1 MNNNNEQ
8 KLEVNENNNDN
19 CNCGQDQ
26 FESNLK
32 THAELGNQLDLFF
45 FDDKSPGSAFFLPAG
60 AILYNNLL
68 SYFRSEYIAR
78 GYQEVL
84 TPNIFDKSLWETSGH
99 WDKYKENMFII
110 EKHHPD
116 DVSQFSLKPMNC
128 IVGDSN
134 ISLSNCTSVKMNKM
148 DQSINDNL
156 IGYDDTK
163 KELVNTK
170 KINFIKSGKKECIE
184 LMFLDGR
191 KLVCTP
197 EHRIL
202 TTNGWIEA
210 QNLVIKESEILCGPS
225 FPLVSQEINEDWKL
239 IFKTETDK
247 TKETKEFSFNMRTQE
262 NIAKS
267 LAFARLCGIIIT
279 DGTIG
284 KDNKNIYH
292 CEIYTGHNI
301 DLRNIMAD
309 IKLVFGDM
317 YNNTFGKKRN
327 LWRVT
332 IPSRIARLFA
342 DLFGY
347 GGRMDK
353 DTSLPL
359 FLFDDNLPVDF
370 LRQFLSGVFGGDG
383 WAPVLS
389 GNCFTEVY
397 IALSK
402 SEDKLN
408 NLLSYMKDLALLLKK
423 AGIENTNITGPYK
436 NQKGTKHHYRIKIE
450 SSSLLDF
457 AKYIGFAYC
466 CHKSTRLS
474 VVQSYYMLKK
484 EVIDQH
490 NNFKNKFVDQYCE
503 TNKENRELYSKL
515 KEETIKNEYIFND
528 KFSIPE
534 IKYLQNSIKTGSKL
548 SHIGGYGF
556 YTPVEY
562 LKEIDGEKF
571 FNPKSYAVEIEHELP
586 TFKLKLLT
594 CKNVGIKKVYD
605 VSVDTKIQSFV
616 ANGIIVHNCPSHCLM
631 FKHMNPSYKQLPM
644 RLADFGVLHRNEFHG
659 ALRGLT
665 RVRKFSQDDAHIF
678 CSMDQIEDEIKGVID
693 FIKQVY
699 KIFNF
704 KFSVGLSTKPEKYI
718 GSLDNWNKAEEILS
732 RLITTF
738 EESNINQ
745 GDGAFYGPKL
755 DFTVTDTLG
764 RKHQLGTIQLDFNLP
779 ERFNLTYQD
788 DQGELIRP
796 VIIHRAIL
804 GSVERFIALLL
815 ENAQGDIPYFVS
827 PRQVCII
834 PVSVK
839 PDLVEY
845 CNKVKNQILSMGAGK
860 YVNVDLSSETLQK
873 KILNA
878 EVLHY
883 NFIIVLGKKELGS
896 STVNIRGIGEKSHD
910 YLIKMLLDE
919 SENENNI

>member
-1 MNNNNEQ
+1 MNNQDTKHQE
-8 KLEVNENNNDN
+8 EEFE
-19 CNCGQDQ
+19 CNCGQSQ
-26 FESNLK
+26 SESNLK
-32 THAELGNQLDLFF
+32 THSELGNQLDLFF
-45 FDDKSPGSAFFLPAG
+45 FDEKSPGSAFFLPAG

-68 SYFRSEYIAR
+68 SYFRTEYMAR
-78 GYQEVL
+78 GYQEVI

-116 DVSQFSLKPMNC
+116 DSSQFSLKPMNC

-134 ISLSNCTSVKMNKM
+134 ISLSNGTSVRMDKM
-148 DQSINDNL
+148 DNISNKIL
-156 IGYDDTK
+156 LGYDNSK
-163 KELVNTK
+163 KELVNTN
-170 KINFIKSGKKECIE
+170 KINFINSGKKECIE

-197 EHRIL
+197 EHKIL

-210 QNLVIKESEILCGPS
+210 QNLLLKESEVVCGPL
-225 FPLVSQEINEDWKL
+225 FPFVSQEINNEWQL
-239 IFKTETDK
+239 IFKTVTEKTNET
-247 TKETKEFSFNMRTQE
+247 TEFRFNMKTQE

-267 LAFARLCGIIIT
+267 LAFARLCGMIIT
-279 DGTIG
+279 DGTIS
-284 KDNKNIYH
+284 KDKKNRYH

-301 DLRNIMAD
+301 DLKNIMAD
-309 IKLVFGDM
+309 LKLAFGDM

-332 IPSRIARLFA
+332 LPSRVSRLFA

-353 DTSLPL
+353 ETALPP
-359 FLFDDNLPVDF
+359 FLFDENVPIDF
-370 LRQFLSGVFGGDG
+370 IRQFLSGVFGGDG

-389 GNCFTEVY
+389 GNCFTEIY

-408 NLLSYMKDLALLLKK
+408 NLLNYMNNLSILLTNS
-423 AGIENTNITGPYK
+423 GVENHNITGPYK

-457 AKYIGFAYC
+457 AKYIGFSYC
-466 CHKSTRLS
+466 CHKSMRLN
-474 VVQSYYMLKK
+474 VVQSYYMLKTEILK
-484 EVIDQH
+484 QH
-490 NNFKNKFVDQYCE
+490 NSFKNKFIEQHCDS
-503 TNKENRELYSKL
+503 NKKNRELYAKL
-515 KEETIKNEYIFND
+515 KEETLANEYIFND

-534 IKYLQNSIKTGSKL
+534 LKYLQNSIKTGSKL
-548 SHIGGYGF
+548 SHMGGYGF
-556 YTPVEY
+556 YTPEEY
-562 LKEIDGEKF
+562 LKEIDAEKF
-571 FNPKSYAVEIEHELP
+571 FKPNSYAVELDHELP
-586 TFKLKLLT
+586 TFKLKLVAR
-594 CKNVGIKKVYD
+594 KKVGIKKVYD
-605 VSVDTKIQSFV
+605 VSVDTSIQSFV
-616 ANGIIVHNCPSHCLM
+616 ANGIVVHNCPSHCLM
-631 FKHMNPSYKQLPM
+631 FKHVNPSYRQLPM

-704 KFSVGLSTKPEKYI
+704 KFSVGLSTRPKKYI

-738 EESNINQ
+738 DESTINP

-779 ERFNLTYQD
+779 ERFNLTYQN
-788 DQGELIRP
+788 DQGELTRP

-815 ENAQGDIPYFVS
+815 ENGQGDIPYFVS
-827 PRQVCII
+827 PRQVAII

-845 CNKVKNQILSMGAGK
+845 ANKIQEQIISSSAGK
-860 YVNVDLSSETLQK
+860 YVHVDLSSETLQK

-878 EVLHY
+878 EKQHW
-883 NFIIVLGKKELGS
+883 NWIIVLGKKELAS
-896 STVNIRGIGEKSHD
+896 NTVNIRTIGEKPIEF
-910 YLIKMLLDE
+910 LIEMLK
-919 SENENNI
+919 NNI